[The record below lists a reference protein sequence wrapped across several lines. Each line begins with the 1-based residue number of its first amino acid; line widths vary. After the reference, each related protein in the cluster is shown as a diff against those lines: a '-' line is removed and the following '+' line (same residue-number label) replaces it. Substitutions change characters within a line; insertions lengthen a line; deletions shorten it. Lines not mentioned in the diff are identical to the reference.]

1 MTHRILDPKQKL
13 PVTYYM
19 QVEEDLRRQ
28 GIEFADLQPGAEDVV
43 WVAYGPSHRP
53 ISLYYIFQNGR
64 IRDVQVD

>member
-1 MTHRILDPKQKL
+1 MTHRILDPEQKR

-19 QVEEDLRRQ
+19 QVEEDLRKR

-43 WVAYGPSHRP
+43 WVSYGTSSCP

-64 IRDVQVD
+64 IRDVQID